1 MRYFILNK
9 VEYEEHN
16 ELPEVLRVPE
26 RVFKLM
32 GECIKHVRKSRN
44 LERELLDVLAKSNN
58 LSVREIDDL
67 IATNDWGVDQISYGI
82 YAHLE
87 GEISE
92 KEYKKFKKELEQ
104 CNKNY

>member
-1 MRYFILNK
+1 MKYFILNK
-9 VEYEEHN
+9 VEHEERN
-16 ELPEVLRVPE
+16 EPPELLRVPE

-44 LERELLDVLAKSNN
+44 LERELLNILAKSNN
-58 LSVREIDDL
+58 LSVCEIDDL

-92 KEYKKFKKELEQ
+92 EEYKKLKKEL
-104 CNKNY
+104 NKCQKKY